1 MKKSNFFVLA
11 IGLIVTQI
19 SGCGYTTKTQLPE
32 NIQRVYVA
40 PVANGID
47 LATEITDKT
56 PLKIYR
62 PGMEVDLTN
71 AIINRFIFDGTLKV
85 TPVEKSDAVLEAKLL
100 DYRRDALRYSDG
112 DDVQEYRVSI
122 VLDAVLKERVSQKV
136 LWQEKITGD
145 TTFFLAGARVASED
159 EAASRAVEDAA
170 RRVVER
176 TIEYW

>member
-1 MKKSNFFVLA
+1 MNKFIIFIGIVLFSFS
-11 IGLIVTQI
+11 V
-19 SGCGYTTKTQLPE
+19 SGCGYTTKSQLPE
-32 NIQRVYVA
+32 NIQRVHVS
-40 PVANGID
+40 PVVNGID
-47 LATEITDKT
+47 LGTEITDKT

-71 AIINRFIFDGTLKV
+71 AIINRFIFDGNLKV
-85 TPVEKSDAVLEAKLL
+85 TPLERSDAVLTARLV

-122 VLDAVLKERVSQKV
+122 VMDAELIERVSQKV
-136 LWQEKITGD
+136 LWKEQITGD

-159 EAASRAVEDAA
+159 EAANRAVEDAA

>member
-1 MKKSNFFVLA
+1 MNKFVVF
-11 IGLIVTQI
+11 IGIAFLGLSL
-19 SGCGYTTKTQLPE
+19 SGCGYSTKSQLPE
-32 NIQRVYVA
+32 NIQRVHVL
-40 PVANGID
+40 PVVNGID
-47 LATEITDKT
+47 LGTEITDKT

-71 AIINRFIFDGTLKV
+71 AIINRFIFDGNLKV
-85 TPVEKSDAVLEAKLL
+85 TPLERSDAVLTARLV

-122 VLDAVLKERVSQKV
+122 VLDAELKERVSQKV
-136 LWQEKITGD
+136 LWKEQITGD

-159 EAASRAVEDAA
+159 EAANRAVEDAA

>member
-1 MKKSNFFVLA
+1 MHKFIIFVVVALV
-11 IGLIVTQI
+11 GLSQ
-19 SGCGYTTKTQLPE
+19 SGCGYTTKTELPE
-32 NIQRVYVA
+32 NIQRVHVL
-40 PVANGID
+40 PVANAID
-47 LATEITDKT
+47 LGTEITDKT

-71 AIINRFIFDGTLKV
+71 AIINRFIFDGNLKV
-85 TPVEKSDAVLEAKLL
+85 TPLERSDAVLTARLV
-100 DYRRDALRYSDG
+100 DYRRDALRYSEG

-122 VLDAVLKERVSQKV
+122 LIDAELKERNSQKI
-136 LWQEKITGD
+136 LWKQQITGD

-159 EAASRAVEDAA
+159 EAANRAVEDAA

>member
-1 MKKSNFFVLA
+1 MNKFIIYLGIALFGFSL
-11 IGLIVTQI
+11 
-19 SGCGYTTKTQLPE
+19 SGCGYTTKSQLPE
-32 NIQRVYVA
+32 NIQRVHVL
-40 PVANGID
+40 PVVNGID
-47 LATEITDKT
+47 LGTEITDKT

-71 AIINRFIFDGTLKV
+71 AIINRFIFDGNLKV
-85 TPVEKSDAVLEAKLL
+85 TPLEKSDAVLTARLV

-122 VLDAVLKERVSQKV
+122 VMDAELKERVSQKV
-136 LWQEKITGD
+136 LWKEQITGD

-159 EAASRAVEDAA
+159 EAANRAVEDAA